1 MAGVVDEPPEAQAD
15 AARDTESMRAPFR
28 RLSLRAWMPYA
39 VLAITLSL
47 TVVGTAYVV
56 RTNDTR
62 DVLRFR
68 AAAEETQQLIDIR
81 LNTYIE
87 LLRAGAALFAATDNL
102 TGDEFR
108 AFVRGLRVHERY
120 PGIQAIGFA
129 VRIEPA
135 RLRAV
140 ESQLAAIANAH
151 AQVWPPGPRDEYV
164 VTLLLEPLDRDNRLA
179 LGYDMATDPAR
190 RVAMERAHDT
200 GEPAA
205 SGKVTLAQPSD
216 ASEQAGFVIFMP
228 VYRHGAPASSLEERR
243 GALIGYVFSP
253 YRVDE
258 LLSGILAAGT
268 TEPLELAVYDG
279 STPSDASRMSASW
292 PHDPLA
298 NGDRQVTHRLDV
310 AGRPWTIAF
319 APARGFSRS
328 FPWLAPIAL
337 IAGTLLSLAVFGVS
351 LVQLRAW
358 AQVRASE
365 DALRRSESRL
375 RELVG
380 LERDA
385 RDEAQAA
392 NRAKDEFLATLSHE
406 LRTPLNAMLGW
417 LSMLRSGK
425 LAPDRRD
432 NALEVVERNA
442 HTQARLIEDL
452 LDVSRIMT
460 GKVRLD
466 LHPLQ
471 LGPIANTVLEALRP
485 SADAKGVRL
494 HTSIAANVPN
504 LMGDAARLQQI
515 VWNLLSNAIKFT
527 PPGGDVYLDLQAQ
540 HAHVELRVRDT
551 GVGIAPEFLPH
562 VFERFRQANSS
573 TTRAH
578 SGVGLGLAIVR
589 HLVELHGGAIEAHS
603 DGRDRGA
610 LFVARFPATSSRD
623 ASRTTPPQEQHGP
636 VLEGVRVLVVEDD
649 ADMRE
654 LLTQALSASGA
665 SVLPAGSA
673 DEALELLRRRGVDV
687 LVSDIGMPDVD
698 GYALMRRVRTLP
710 EPAGRVPAIALT
722 AYARPQDRDD
732 AIDAGFQVHIAKPV
746 QIEALEE
753 ALVSLTRHP

>member
-1 MAGVVDEPPEAQAD
+1 
-15 AARDTESMRAPFR
+15 MRARFH
-28 RLSLRAWMPYA
+28 RLSLRTWMPYV
-39 VLAITLSL
+39 VLAITLAL
-47 TVVGTAYVV
+47 TIIGTAYVV
-56 RTNDTR
+56 RTNDAR
-62 DVLRFR
+62 DALRFQ
-68 AAAEETQQLIDIR
+68 AAADETQQLIEIR
-81 LNTYIE
+81 LNTYVE
-87 LLRAGAALFAATDNL
+87 LLRAGAALFAASDNL

-129 VRIEPA
+129 VRTGPA

-140 ESQLAAIANAH
+140 ESQLAAITHETAR
-151 AQVWPPGPRDEYV
+151 VWPPGPRDEYV
-164 VTLLLEPLDRDNRLA
+164 VTLLLEPLDQANRQA
-179 LGYDMATDPAR
+179 LGYDMATDPVRRAVMKRAR
-190 RVAMERAHDT
+190 DT
-200 GEPAA
+200 GKPAA
-205 SGKVTLAQPSD
+205 SGKVTLLPGD
-216 ASEQAGFVIFMP
+216 DGDEPGFVIVMP
-228 VYRHGAPASSLEERR
+228 VYGRDASTGSVEERR
-243 GALIGYVFSP
+243 RALIGYVFSP
-253 YRVDE
+253 YRVDD
-258 LLSGILAAGT
+258 LLNGILAGGT

-279 STPSDASRMSASW
+279 PTPDAAARLYASW

-298 NGDRQVTHRLDV
+298 DGSRQVTHRFDV
-310 AGRPWTIAF
+310 AGQPWTVAF
-319 APARGFSRS
+319 APAPNFSHS
-328 FPWLAPIAL
+328 FAWLAPVAL
-337 IAGTLLSLAVFGVS
+337 IAGTLLSLGVFGVT

-358 AQVRASE
+358 
-365 DALRRSESRL
+365 DALRRSQSRL

-385 RDEAQAA
+385 RADAQAA

-432 NALEVVERNA
+432 NALEVIERNA

-460 GKVRLD
+460 GKVRLE

-471 LGPIANTVLEALRP
+471 LGPIANTVLEGLRP

-504 LMGDAARLQQI
+504 VMGDAARLQQI

-527 PPGGDVYLDLQAQ
+527 PPGGDVYLDLQVQ
-540 HAHVELRVRDT
+540 HGYVELGVRDT
-551 GVGIAPEFLPH
+551 GIGIAPEFLPH

-573 TTRAH
+573 TTRVH
-578 SGVGLGLAIVR
+578 GGVGLGLAIVR
-589 HLVELHGGAIEAHS
+589 HLVELHGGTIEAHS

-610 LFVARFPATSSRD
+610 LFLARFSVTSSRD
-623 ASRTTPPQEQHGP
+623 ASRTAPPLEQHGP
-636 VLEGVRVLVVEDD
+636 VLDGVRVLVVDDD
-649 ADMRE
+649 ADTRD
-654 LLTQALSASGA
+654 LLAEALSASGA

-673 DEALELLRRRGVDV
+673 DEAVELLRQRGVDV
-687 LVSDIGMPDVD
+687 LVSDIAMPEVD
-698 GYALMRRVRTLP
+698 GYALMRRVRALP

-722 AYARPQDRDD
+722 ALARPHDREE
-732 AIDAGFQVHIAKPV
+732 AIHAGFQAHVSKPV

-753 ALVSLTRHP
+753 ALVSLTRRQ